1 MNHYKIL
8 PALFIITGISIAATV
23 GIPRA
28 RAELVLVEDGQ
39 PRATIVIAENAV
51 EAVPENVIDKANPNS
66 PVDKVAVAARELQ
79 LYLEKISGAKLPIVG
94 DNGPLPAGD
103 RILVGRSKLT
113 TPYDGKIPSGLTS
126 LREEEG
132 YAILTDSNTLV
143 LAGNDEGPYHGTEYA
158 VSFFLHYLG
167 VRWYMPGDFGEV
179 VPRQERI
186 AIDDIQQTDAPDFKM
201 RVWWTHWYAND
212 LRPVKFRWQ
221 IRNGMNR
228 DPMNDVPGD
237 SYVRKVLPP
246 DTEKDN
252 PEYAD
257 IFARDAAGN
266 VYPHMPNLSSEKS
279 VQYAAEIIKEYF
291 RNNPDANSWGIGA
304 DDGLPRDFSPG
315 TQKLHMNFPSTIG
328 RFNDPKGL
336 STTEEW
342 MLWVQRVSAEV
353 HKEFPDKFLTTNGYA
368 NRDTPP
374 IGITP
379 DPTIWIMY
387 APIFADT
394 YHAMDN
400 PLSWTALRQHSMLKD
415 WTGMYDNV
423 FMYNYLYFN
432 LVGCGAPPVPLARRH
447 MHEMPLLKDL
457 GIAGFWDEGRT
468 VRGESGIF
476 PTYMRARMMWDADL
490 DTQALMDEFF
500 TRWYGPAAVPAF
512 RFWDEME
519 RAIEASIWSGNE
531 DHMLSLVYTP
541 ELIGQLESHL
551 KLAEALAKGD
561 PWAEPRV
568 RADRATFNYL
578 VAYKAMERAEFDA
591 NWEEAA
597 RQAEQM
603 NEVVKPAMALSRFY
617 FDIST
622 DPNKQPGQAHGYYY
636 WGTLMRRDY
645 YRKMAAVTTGSEG
658 GMIAVLPEKAKFSI
672 DPRDD
677 GRFDGWYRTE
687 FDDHHWETSLTTQPF
702 FAQGKH
708 LDERGHPYTGVL
720 WYRLD
725 VDVPSDAA
733 GKLARIHCMAAETEA
748 WVWVNGQFVGHRPY
762 IEAYIRPSSIDMDIS
777 DAIKPGQQNSV
788 AIRLHTNYQPAQ
800 MSAGLV
806 SRLFLYSPHKRP
818 SE

>member
-1 MNHYKIL
+1 MH
-8 PALFIITGISIAATV
+8 PARNLCLLLIAAAVST
-23 GIPRA
+23 GGMPQA
-28 RAELVLVEDGQ
+28 AAEMVLVESGQ

-51 EAVPENVIDKANPNS
+51 EAVPENVIDKANPTS

-79 LYLEKISGAKLPIVG
+79 LYLEKISGARLPIVG
-94 DNGPLPAGD
+94 DNGPLPAGK

-113 TPYDGKIPSGLTS
+113 APYAEKIPSGLTN

-132 YAILTDSNTLV
+132 YAIVTDGNTLV

-158 VSFFLHYLG
+158 VSFFLHHLG

-179 VPRQERI
+179 VPQQETI
-186 AIDDIQQTDAPDFKM
+186 AIDDLQQTGAPDFKM

-212 LRPVKFRWQ
+212 LRPVKYRWQ

-237 SYVRKVLPP
+237 SFVRKVLPP

-252 PEYAD
+252 PEYAG

-266 VYPHMPNLSSEKS
+266 IYPHMPNLSSEKS

-291 RNNPDANSWGIGA
+291 RNHPDANSWGIGA
-304 DDGLPRDFSPG
+304 DDGLPRDFSPE
-315 TQKLHMNFPSTIG
+315 TQKLHLNFPSTIG

-368 NRDTPP
+368 NRDSPP
-374 IGITP
+374 IGVTP

-415 WTGMYDNV
+415 WTRMYDNV
-423 FMYNYLYFN
+423 FMYNYIYFN

-447 MHEMPLLKDL
+447 MQEMPLLKDL

-476 PTYMRARMMWDADL
+476 PTYLRARMMWDADL
-490 DTQALMDEFF
+490 DAQALMDEFF

-519 RAIEASIWSGNE
+519 QAIEATIWSGNE

-541 ELIGQLESHL
+541 ELIERLASHL
-551 KLAEALAKGD
+551 SEAEALAKGN

-645 YRKMAAVTTGSEG
+645 YRKMAAATTGSEG
-658 GMIAVLPEKAKFSI
+658 EMIAVLPEKAKFSI

-677 GRFDGWYRTE
+677 GRFEGWYRTE
-687 FDDHHWETSLTTQPF
+687 FDDHDWDTSLTTRPF

-720 WYRLD
+720 WYRLE
-725 VDVPSDAA
+725 VDVPSEAT

-777 DAIKPGQQNSV
+777 NAIKPGQKNSV

-806 SRLFLYSPHKRP
+806 SRLFLYSPHQRS